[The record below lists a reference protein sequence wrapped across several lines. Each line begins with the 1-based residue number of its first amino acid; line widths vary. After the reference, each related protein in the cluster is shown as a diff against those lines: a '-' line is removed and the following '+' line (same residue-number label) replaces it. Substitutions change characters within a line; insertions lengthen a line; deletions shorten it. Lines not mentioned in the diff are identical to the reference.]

1 MRHAHHGSAVHTCPG
16 ARCAPRAPRGRHP
29 RCRRALGCQI
39 TPNHGAEITHP
50 NFCLNWKRGQ
60 SLGHSLARAGH
71 RMGCGH
77 WVQFAYKP
85 FDLITLGPKMR
96 SSAWVVQA
104 RIRAQVPLPWAAGG
118 CGDPQQT
125 QTATGPLEMHVE
137 GQDRARGSGWRGLGR
152 AAGCGAGKAPGPRGT
167 FVGQLRSCQALGP
180 AIPKRPAPKPA
191 LRPTVPCLFA
201 FVWVGLEGVGGR
213 CMVQECPKQ
222 CIGREEAVCVCV
234 GGGGVRNPKCCV
246 PIKPRINFFGIASVF
261 RTTNPGSHGGGGG
274 CPGRAHPMVVGRS
287 NTALD

>member
-1 MRHAHHGSAVHTCPG
+1 MERLAAPHAHHGSAVHTCPG
-16 ARCAPRAPRGRHP
+16 ARCAPCAPRGRHP
-29 RCRRALGCQI
+29 HCRRALGCQI
-39 TPNHGAEITHP
+39 TPNHGAKITHP

-104 RIRAQVPLPWAAGG
+104 RTRAQVPLPWAAGG

-125 QTATGPLEMHVE
+125 QTATGPLEMRVE

-152 AAGCGAGKAPGPRGT
+152 AAGCGAGKALGTDAGFSAFGEAPMPVAPATLTGRAPRVACCSRSRPQQPKQTQTNHHSTDADPEPEMHQKEAGE
-167 FVGQLRSCQALGP
+167 GQPPLPRATTATHPLSPLRLMPLGP
-180 AIPKRPAPKPA
+180 SPNGICNRP
-191 LRPTVPCLFA
+191 
-201 FVWVGLEGVGGR
+201 
-213 CMVQECPKQ
+213 
-222 CIGREEAVCVCV
+222 
-234 GGGGVRNPKCCV
+234 
-246 PIKPRINFFGIASVF
+246 
-261 RTTNPGSHGGGGG
+261 
-274 CPGRAHPMVVGRS
+274 
-287 NTALD
+287 